1 MKLPKNYFESLSTSK
16 YREYLKLL
24 PSMKKENTK
33 AITMIIFTFV
43 GLSFLG
49 IFAINPTLTTIV
61 ELNKQLEDSEFV
73 HQQLTT
79 KMNNLSS
86 LQQQYTLLENDL
98 PFIYAAIPQ
107 NANAPTLVGQ
117 IAALA
122 ENHTIKIN
130 SLQVSEVTLSPTK
143 LSQQKG
149 ESFTFTLDAEG
160 EYDNMMEFA
169 AALANFKRIVTIES
183 IGLTK
188 DQRRDVIVLTI
199 KGKEYFKN

>member
-1 MKLPKNYFESLSTSK
+1 MKLPKNYFESLSISK